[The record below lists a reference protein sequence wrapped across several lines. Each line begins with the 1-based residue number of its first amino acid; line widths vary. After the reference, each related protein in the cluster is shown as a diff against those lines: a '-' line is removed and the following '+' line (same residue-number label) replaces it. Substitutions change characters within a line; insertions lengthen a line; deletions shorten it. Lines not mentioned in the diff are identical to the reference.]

1 MTIIRPLHIAVI
13 ILGAIEILQW
23 AKAGLSDTANLIL
36 AIIAV
41 VFVVLDLLVYYSR
54 RGTPAV

>member
-1 MTIIRPLHIAVI
+1 MTVIRPLHVAVI

-23 AKAGLSDTANLIL
+23 AKANLSDTANLIL

-41 VFVVLDLLVYYSR
+41 VFVVLDLLIYYNR